1 MPMNEPVPRSRRL
14 AVAFAVMLSTRT
26 AGIAVA
32 PALFAFAPLLLIV
45 ISPFVPN
52 LVMAAPVVHPV
63 AFFAIVF
70 LIAIPHC
77 WLAYAFGRAYG
88 PLASRWIVQKTPTTE
103 GGLEWMLGATR
114 KSAPLVLMA
123 LPGPLSSTLAGVA
136 EVPRRLYATVMVPTQ
151 IAWFLG
157 SFYLGESLVDAIKT
171 ARGFAIDNVVWL
183 TAATVL
189 LVALRQLPSLLASP
203 SDPE

>member
-1 MPMNEPVPRSRRL
+1 MDNEPSPPSRKL
-14 AVAFAVMLSTRT
+14 AVAFTVMLTTRT

-45 ISPFVPN
+45 VSPFVPN

-70 LIAIPHC
+70 LVAIPHC
-77 WLAYAFGRAYG
+77 WLAYSFGRAYG
-88 PLASRWIVQKTPTTE
+88 PAASEWIVEKTPTSE
-103 GGLEWMLGATR
+103 NGLQWMLDAMR

-136 EVPRRLYATVMVPTQ
+136 EVRSKLYAVVMIPTQ
-151 IAWFLG
+151 VAWFIG

-171 ARGFAIDNVVWL
+171 ARGFVIDNVVWL
-183 TAATVL
+183 TAVTAILVL
-189 LVALRQLPSLLASP
+189 LRRLPGLLTGGAQ
-203 SDPE
+203 DE